1 MKTKTIRRAI
11 RYEDKA
17 RNTKKKLVQECMKD
31 LEKEKGG
38 KRRKMEEKKRTVGKG
53 RNEKGTAEEWKEDR
67 RSGCSEEFSKQNR
80 EKREKKGRG
89 RSTSL
94 DITIFI
100 RI

>member
-1 MKTKTIRRAI
+1 MKTKAIKRAI

-17 RNTKKKLVQECMKD
+17 QNTKKKLVQECMKD

-67 RSGCSEEFSKQNR
+67 RSGCSEEFSK
-80 EKREKKGRG
+80 
-89 RSTSL
+89 
-94 DITIFI
+94 
-100 RI
+100 